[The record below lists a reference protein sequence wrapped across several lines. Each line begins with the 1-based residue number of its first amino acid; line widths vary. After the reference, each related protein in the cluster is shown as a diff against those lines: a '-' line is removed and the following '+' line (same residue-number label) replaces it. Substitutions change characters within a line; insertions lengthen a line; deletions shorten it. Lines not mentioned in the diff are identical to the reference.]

1 MVKAVQALESGLDA
15 ETVARNHGIS
25 KATLY
30 NWKSKYSGMEVS
42 HVRRLKELEEES
54 SLFQGARPFAMGMA
68 VYTAI
73 LWVGALLGVI
83 SNGGWVSQLLSLI
96 AMIVALYISWVLVQ
110 GVLDMERSKAAD
122 LNGAKLYQWWKGLVA
137 IQVAAK
143 LLYLMAN
150 LANISILLGLA
161 TVLVVV
167 GFVVIVLYLLAWWKS
182 AGAYEALP
190 RQGIDPEME

>member
-1 MVKAVQALESGLDA
+1 MRKLFWGFFFINLNFNLSVNQ
-15 ETVARNHGIS
+15 H
-25 KATLY
+25 TLNVLPDFVGY
-30 NWKSKYSGMEVS
+30 ILLLQGM
-42 HVRRLKELEEES
+42 KELEAES

-83 SNGGWVSQLLSLI
+83 SNGGWVSQLLSLV
-96 AMIVALYISWVLVQ
+96 AMIMALYISWVLVQ

-161 TVLVVV
+161 MMLVVV